1 MTISPL
7 HQRAVARFLPCAGK
21 ATALAFALTTALLNT
36 AQAADLA
43 AANPTDV
50 VSQTLAPVVVTAPAP
65 SGPLTVVTDPKA
77 PYQPVPASDG
87 ADFLKSIPGFSVI
100 RKGGSNGDP
109 LLRGMAGSRLNVLVD
124 GGQIG
129 GGCPS
134 RMDPPTAYISPEL
147 FDRVTVIKGPETVL
161 HGPGNSA
168 GTVLFD
174 RDFKRYDAAGISLDG
189 SLLGGSWGRNDQ
201 MVDVRAGTPTFYFG
215 LSANHT
221 HAQDYEDGDGQRVHS
236 SYDRWNADATLG
248 WTPDDDTR
256 VELTAGQGNGQ
267 AAYAFSGMDGVK
279 FLRKSVGLKLERT
292 HVSSTVSKLSAQ
304 VYYNY
309 ADHVMD
315 NYTLRQPDPASMMP
329 MAMASDVDRRTV
341 GGRVAANLELG
352 QSLSGEVGLDGSTND
367 HAARMGGPA
376 GSMMG
381 NYEDKPRLRDSR
393 TSSVGAFGE
402 FTLHWAEKQRLIS
415 GARLDWAHARGYD
428 LGMPAVS
435 SGMGMGGGMNM
446 VTTTMTADASR
457 SSTLPS
463 GFVRYERDLA
473 SSPTTFYAGIGHVE
487 RFPDYWE
494 LFGQHVDTS
503 LAAFADTR
511 PERTTQLDIGMQYR
525 DRSLRAWVSGY
536 VGVVDDFILL
546 HYGQGMLAS
555 SYASNVN
562 ARIAGGEA
570 GMSYA
575 FSPRWSA
582 DASLAYAWGE
592 NRSEN
597 RPLPQMPPLEAR
609 FGLNYD
615 TGVWSA
621 GALWRV
627 ASAQHRVAPGEG
639 NIVGQ
644 DLGPTGGFAVFSLN
658 GAYRLGSHM
667 TLSAGIDNVFD
678 KTYAEHVN
686 AATVGLVGYA
696 NTVRVNEPG
705 RTAWLKLNVKL

>member
-1 MTISPL
+1 MTISPFRG
-7 HQRAVARFLPCAGK
+7 RAAARFLPAFGK
-21 ATALAFALTTALLNT
+21 STALALALAAALVSA

-43 AANPTDV
+43 SAVQPDV
-50 VSQTLAPVVVTAPAP
+50 ASQTLDPVVVTAPAP
-65 SGPLTVVTDPKA
+65 IASLTVVVDPKA

-109 LLRGMAGSRLNVLVD
+109 MLRGMAGSRLNVLVD

-161 HGPGNSA
+161 YGPGNSA

-174 RDFKRYDAAGISLDG
+174 RDFKRYDAPGISLDG

-201 MVDVRAGTPTFYFG
+201 MLDMRAGTPTFYFG

-236 SYDRWNADATLG
+236 SWDRWNADATLG

-279 FLRKSVGLKLERT
+279 FLRRSVGLKLERE
-292 HVSSTVSKLSAQ
+292 HVSSTISKLAAQ

-329 MAMASDVDRRTV
+329 MAMASDVDRKTV
-341 GGRVAANLELG
+341 GGRVAATLKLG
-352 QSLSGEVGLDGSTND
+352 ESLSGVIGVDGSTND
-367 HAARMGGPA
+367 HAGRIGGPP
-376 GSMMG
+376 GSMIG
-381 NYEDKPRLRDSR
+381 SYQDKPRRRDAR
-393 TSSVGAFGE
+393 MSSVGAFGE
-402 FTLHWAEKQRLIS
+402 FTWRWAEKQRLIS
-415 GARLDWAHARGYD
+415 GARVDWAHARGYD
-428 LGMPAVS
+428 LSVPAAS
-435 SGMGMGGGMNM
+435 SGGMNM
-446 VTTTMTADASR
+446 GMTATMTADASR
-457 SSTLPS
+457 SSTLPA

-473 SSPTTFYAGIGHVE
+473 SSPATFYAGIGHAE

-494 LFGQHVDTS
+494 LFGRHVDTS
-503 LAAFADTR
+503 VAAFTDTR
-511 PERTTQLDIGMQYR
+511 PERTTQLDIGMQYH
-525 DRSLRAWVSGY
+525 DPKMRAWISAY
-536 VGVVDDFILL
+536 LGVVDDFILL
-546 HYGQGMLAS
+546 HYGQGMMAS

-570 GMSYA
+570 GMSYG
-575 FSPRWSA
+575 FSRRLRA
-582 DASLAYAWGE
+582 DVSVAYAWGE
-592 NRSEN
+592 NRSDS
-597 RPLPQMPPLEAR
+597 RPLPQIPPLEAR

-615 TGVWSA
+615 TGVWST

-627 ASAQHRVAPGEG
+627 ATAQHRVAPGEG

-658 GAYRLGSHM
+658 GAYRLGNHV
-667 TLSAGIDNVFD
+667 TLSAGVDNLFNR
-678 KTYAEHVN
+678 TYAEHVN